1 MKIWIWLSIV
11 LGARAAPSMGG
22 TNANDLSASQ
32 QNSKPDE
39 KPNICY
45 NQGCNHT
52 SSILLANMNL
62 SVNPCD
68 DFYRF
73 TCGRFLETNHLADD
87 QGELSEYSAIE
98 DHVKVQL
105 REILQAPIQNSD
117 IKPFR
122 IAKRLYS
129 VCMNVSQREQQG
141 LDQIKSLLKTLGGW
155 PVLEG
160 SSWNESAFSWEN
172 TTYEFRRLGFPIYSL
187 LKTYVYKVRKDQY
200 MIHVD
205 QPETLVEK
213 SYMKEGLANPVV
225 KAYLEY
231 MVDIAVMMGASR
243 ETAQQ
248 ELTAS
253 LQFESRLRNI
263 TKSNEEYR
271 KMSKLSNLVTIS
283 HLEHKYPSIPWR
295 NHIGRIIGPVKPDE
309 VVNLEAP
316 DFFRSF
322 EPLLKATPK
331 RVLANYL
338 LWQVMSFSSTYLTEE
353 MNNRY
358 FKFSSTLRGVTARKP
373 RWQECVDETKDLDIA
388 VGALYIRKYFNQ
400 DAKANVETMV
410 RLILDETYK
419 YLSTVDWMDPNT
431 RLAAQD
437 KVKAIIPYVAYPQ
450 ELLDDSK
457 LEQYYAT
464 MDANISSYLD
474 FARAV
479 SKHKRDFEST
489 LLRQPVSETDWA
501 VQGGA
506 STVNAFYSPVEN
518 SIAFPAGV
526 LQGTSFSN
534 DRPSYMNF
542 GSMGWT
548 IGHEITHGFD
558 STGSRFDKNGTEF
571 NWWDPSTREKY
582 KVKSKCMVDQYGK
595 YVVREVNGTVNGV
608 NTLDENIADN
618 GGLRLAYKAYLTW
631 AASRPEE
638 PRLPGLQRFSPRQM
652 FWVSAATSYCGLQRA
667 EDLKDNLLNDEHTPP
682 EWRAVGSL
690 ANSVEFGRDFGCPL
704 GSRMNPKE
712 KCEVL

>member
-1 MKIWIWLSIV
+1 MQLWIWLSIV
-11 LGARAAPSMGG
+11 LGARAAPSLGG
-22 TNANDLSASQ
+22 TNANDLSANQ
-32 QNSKPDE
+32 PNSKADE

-105 REILQAPIQNSD
+105 REILQAPIQDSD
-117 IKPFR
+117 IRPFR

-141 LDQIKSLLKTLGGW
+141 LHQIKSLLKTLGGW

-160 SSWNESAFSWEN
+160 SSWNESAFSWET

-243 ETAQQ
+243 ENAQQ

-263 TKSNEEYR
+263 TKSNEEIR

-283 HLEHKYPSIPWR
+283 QLEHKYPSIPWQ

-316 DFFRSF
+316 DFFQSF
-322 EPLLKATPK
+322 EPLLNSTPK

-353 MNNRY
+353 MNNRH
-358 FKFSSTLRGVTARKP
+358 FKFSAILRGVTARKP

-388 VGALYIRKYFNQ
+388 VGEFL
-400 DAKANVETMV
+400 
-410 RLILDETYK
+410 
-419 YLSTVDWMDPNT
+419 
-431 RLAAQD
+431 
-437 KVKAIIPYVAYPQ
+437 
-450 ELLDDSK
+450 
-457 LEQYYAT
+457 
-464 MDANISSYLD
+464 
-474 FARAV
+474 
-479 SKHKRDFEST
+479 
-489 LLRQPVSETDWA
+489 
-501 VQGGA
+501 
-506 STVNAFYSPVEN
+506 
-518 SIAFPAGV
+518 
-526 LQGTSFSN
+526 
-534 DRPSYMNF
+534 
-542 GSMGWT
+542 
-548 IGHEITHGFD
+548 
-558 STGSRFDKNGTEF
+558 NGQ
-571 NWWDPSTREKY
+571 K
-582 KVKSKCMVDQYGK
+582 
-595 YVVREVNGTVNGV
+595 
-608 NTLDENIADN
+608 I
-618 GGLRLAYKAYLTW
+618 
-631 AASRPEE
+631 
-638 PRLPGLQRFSPRQM
+638 
-652 FWVSAATSYCGLQRA
+652 
-667 EDLKDNLLNDEHTPP
+667 
-682 EWRAVGSL
+682 
-690 ANSVEFGRDFGCPL
+690 
-704 GSRMNPKE
+704 
-712 KCEVL
+712 

>member
-1 MKIWIWLSIV
+1 MCK
-11 LGARAAPSMGG
+11 
-22 TNANDLSASQ
+22 
-32 QNSKPDE
+32 
-39 KPNICY
+39 
-45 NQGCNHT
+45 
-52 SSILLANMNL
+52 
-62 SVNPCD
+62 
-68 DFYRF
+68 
-73 TCGRFLETNHLADD
+73 
-87 QGELSEYSAIE
+87 LSEYSAIE

-105 REILQAPIQNSD
+105 RDILQEPIQDSD
-117 IKPFR
+117 IRPFR

-160 SSWNESAFSWEN
+160 SSWNESAFSWET

-213 SYMKEGLANPVV
+213 SYMKEGPVKPDEVVNLEAPDFFQSFEPLLNSTPKRVLAN
-225 KAYLEY
+225 YLLWQVMSFSSTYLTEE
-231 MVDIAVMMGASR
+231 MNNRHFKFSAILRGVTARKPRWQECVDETKDLDIAV
-243 ETAQQ
+243 
-248 ELTAS
+248 
-253 LQFESRLRNI
+253 
-263 TKSNEEYR
+263 
-271 KMSKLSNLVTIS
+271 
-283 HLEHKYPSIPWR
+283 
-295 NHIGRIIGPVKPDE
+295 GPVKPDE

-479 SKHKRDFEST
+479 SKHKR
-489 LLRQPVSETDWA
+489 
-501 VQGGA
+501 
-506 STVNAFYSPVEN
+506 
-518 SIAFPAGV
+518 
-526 LQGTSFSN
+526 
-534 DRPSYMNF
+534 
-542 GSMGWT
+542 
-548 IGHEITHGFD
+548 
-558 STGSRFDKNGTEF
+558 
-571 NWWDPSTREKY
+571 
-582 KVKSKCMVDQYGK
+582 
-595 YVVREVNGTVNGV
+595 
-608 NTLDENIADN
+608 
-618 GGLRLAYKAYLTW
+618 
-631 AASRPEE
+631 
-638 PRLPGLQRFSPRQM
+638 
-652 FWVSAATSYCGLQRA
+652 
-667 EDLKDNLLNDEHTPP
+667 
-682 EWRAVGSL
+682 
-690 ANSVEFGRDFGCPL
+690 
-704 GSRMNPKE
+704 
-712 KCEVL
+712 